1 MESSDGWK
9 KYATSEENQFIQE
22 LFKWRTDQQATIE
35 RDRLARRQEI
45 ETWLEDSTDALTW
58 GRVTAQVVF

>member
-45 ETWLEDSTDALTW
+45 ETWLEDSTDALT
-58 GRVTAQVVF
+58 